1 MITALKILASAVIGY
16 LLGSVST
23 GVFIARWFGNV
34 DIRKVGSGNV
44 GMTNLMRT
52 MGWLPGALTFLGDA
66 VKGVLAAWLGY
77 LIAGQWGLHLGG
89 VCAVVGHNWSIY
101 FRFKG
106 GKGMSTSFGYLLM
119 ANWGVAV
126 ALLAVQVVIVLIT
139 GYMSLASIVTACLL
153 FIISLFTGP
162 WPFML
167 SSLILCAMALY
178 GHRENIKRLAH
189 HRENKLDAGKINNV
203 SRKILDK
210 LKNGRKEK

>member
-1 MITALKILASAVIGY
+1 MSVLNWLLCAAIGY
-16 LLGSVST
+16 ALGCFST
-23 GVFIARWFGNV
+23 GIIVSKLYGQI
-34 DIRKVGSGNV
+34 DIRKFGSGNV
-44 GMTNLMRT
+44 GMTNVMRT
-52 MGWLPGALTFLGDA
+52 LGWVPSFLTFAGDA
-66 VKGVLAAWLGY
+66 IKGVVAA
-77 LIAGQWGLHLGG
+77 LIGGWIGGEIGLHVGG
-89 VCAVVGHNWSIY
+89 IMAIVGHNWPAP
-101 FRFKG
+101 FHFKG

-119 ANWGVAV
+119 ANWGVAI

-203 SRKILDK
+203 SKKILDK